1 MEEEKEVKD
10 DEKPHKKPA
19 QRQQK
24 GPKIDQKSD
33 DESKSASKSKLGKRH
48 SESHSKQG
56 NDSKRKKTQ
65 KGEVS
70 TGGEKRRVRHIEWQY
85 GRHCSRK
92 LWIGRKVKVKAIQ
105 DPAKNDED
113 SKLEYKSGKLIDI
126 RADENGKYNEFNIE
140 FVSNKKKSTEWV
152 SLSNNRVYIYGQMLF
167 LKYSSSRHQ
176 IEQISRNYGWKSKN
190 QKPVPMPVIELI
202 DANDESLR
210 IIPHEDSNQKIPI
223 QYFYQDKAKRI
234 FQHVLYDY
242 REFKDD
248 EVEYLRDNFKNG
260 EKLYLK
266 ITGYRKH
273 YLQWVEKYSK
283 IPVDI
288 SQSLKEYA

>member
-1 MEEEKEVKD
+1 MEEEKEVKTN
-10 DEKPHKKPA
+10 EKSQKKTS
-19 QRQQK
+19 QK
-24 GPKIDQKSD
+24 QPKETKIDKKSD
-33 DESKSASKSKLGKRH
+33 DESKSASKSKLGKRQ

-56 NDSKRKKTQ
+56 NDSKRKKTE

-70 TGGEKRRVRHIEWQY
+70 VGGEKRRVRHIEWQY

-92 LWIGRKVKVKAIQ
+92 LWIGRKVKVKSIQ

-113 SKLEYKSGKLIDI
+113 NKAEFKPGKLIDT
-126 RADENGKYNEFNIE
+126 RADKNGKFNEFQIE
-140 FVSNKKKSTEWV
+140 FASNKKKSTEWV
-152 SLSNNRVYIYGQMLF
+152 SLKNNRVYVYGQMFF
-167 LKYSSSRHQ
+167 LKYGSSKHQ
-176 IEQISRNYGWKSKN
+176 IEQISKNYGWKTKN

-202 DANDESLR
+202 DANDESKR
-210 IIPHEDSNQKIPI
+210 IIPHEDSNEKIPI

-248 EVEYLRDNFKNG
+248 ELEYLRDNFKNG
-260 EKLYLK
+260 EKLYSK
-266 ITGYRKH
+266 IVGYRKH
-273 YLQWVEKYSK
+273 YLQWVEKHSK

-288 SQSLKEYA
+288 TQSLKEYT